1 MREANKFDIPALI
14 EMMRGYAKESPIKA
28 LHDSDDEAHVNNIF
42 LTLILGR
49 GFVLIEEGKGML
61 AAIITP
67 NFWNPKVLEIKELAW
82 WVHPDHRNGMVGGR
96 LFVAFNKKAQE
107 LIEAGRA
114 HIVTASLMGNIN
126 IEKQG
131 FHKIDSTYVK
141 E

>member
-28 LHDSDDEAHVNNIF
+28 LQDSDNEDHVKNIF
-42 LTLILGR
+42 LALINGR

-61 AAIITP
+61 AAVITK
-67 NFWNPKVLEIKELAW
+67 NFWNPSVVEVKELAW

-96 LFVAFNKKAQE
+96 LFIGFTKKAKQ
-107 LIEAGRA
+107 LIAEGRA
-114 HIVTASLMGNIN
+114 HIMTASLINEVN

-131 FHKIDSTYVK
+131 FRRIESTYVK

>member
-14 EMMRGYAKESPIKA
+14 EMMRGFAKEFPIKA
-28 LHDSDDEAHVNNIF
+28 LQDSDDEVHVNNIL

-49 GFVLIEEGKGML
+49 GFILIEEGKGML

-67 NFWNPKVLEIKELAW
+67 NFWNPKIIEIKELAW
-82 WVHPDHRNGMVGGR
+82 WVHPAYRNGMVGGR

-107 LIEAGRA
+107 LIKEGRA
-114 HIVTASLMGNIN
+114 HFVSTSLIGKVN
-126 IEKQG
+126 IEKHG
-131 FHKIDSTYVK
+131 FRKVESTYVK